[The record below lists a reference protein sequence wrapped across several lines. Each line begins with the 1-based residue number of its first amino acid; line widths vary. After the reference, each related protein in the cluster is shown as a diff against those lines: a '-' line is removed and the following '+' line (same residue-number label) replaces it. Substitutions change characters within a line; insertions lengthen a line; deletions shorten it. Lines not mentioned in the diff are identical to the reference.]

1 MNKIYLDEDRTIEA
15 EISSDASVQADET
28 SGRDKKITTKNLSTQ
43 FSLYIEEIKREI
55 SRQLNAIT
63 RDFYSSI
70 SIFLDEQMYSERNKK
85 NNLGDTL
92 KNWKPKLEEF

>member
-1 MNKIYLDEDRTIEA
+1 M
-15 EISSDASVQADET
+15 QADET

-55 SRQLNAIT
+55 NRQLNAIT

-70 SIFLDEQMYSERNKK
+70 SIFLDEQMYTERNKK
-85 NNLGDTL
+85 NNLSDTL
-92 KNWKPKLEEF
+92 KSWKPKLEEF

>member
-1 MNKIYLDEDRTIEA
+1 
-15 EISSDASVQADET
+15 VQADET

-55 SRQLNAIT
+55 NRQLNAIT

-70 SIFLDEQMYSERNKK
+70 SIFLDEQMYTERNKK
-85 NNLGDTL
+85 NNLSDTL
-92 KNWKPKLEEF
+92 KSWKPKLEEF